1 MNTTREF
8 LSITLK
14 GATMVAATGFL
25 PKAASASDAADMTGS
40 TGIAQT
46 SGSNGKGHYK
56 PPFKFG
62 MGGVPLGNEFEIV
75 TDEDAYAT
83 IEAAW
88 NAGVRYYDMAPW
100 YGLGLAERR
109 YGNFLHN
116 KNRSEY
122 VLSTKVGKL
131 LKASKTAKNKEYFP
145 FSPSPNDVSAITRHP
160 VFGDLSK
167 IVSRGLVST
176 ASTSPLC
183 MTSPPITSI
192 CQLPGRSS
200 SKLREKAPFPN

>member
-1 MNTTREF
+1 MNMNTRREF

-14 GATMVAATGFL
+14 GATMVAATRFL
-25 PKAASASDAADMTGS
+25 PEAASASDADKAGS
-40 TGIAQT
+40 TGIAQA
-46 SGSNGKGHYK
+46 SGRNGKGHYK

-62 MGGVPLGNEFEIV
+62 MGGVPLGNEFEVV

-116 KNRSEY
+116 KERSEY

-131 LKASKTAKNKEYFP
+131 LKASKTARNKEYFP
-145 FSPSPNDVSAITRHP
+145 FHLHP
-160 VFGDLSK
+160 
-167 IVSRGLVST
+167 T
-176 ASTSPLC
+176 
-183 MTSPPITSI
+183 M
-192 CQLPGRSS
+192 
-200 SKLREKAPFPN
+200 

>member
-1 MNTTREF
+1 MNTRREF

-25 PKAASASDAADMTGS
+25 PKAASASDAADMAGS

-46 SGSNGKGHYK
+46 SGSSGKAHYN

-62 MGGVPLGNEFEIV
+62 MGGVPLGNEFEVV

-88 NAGVRYYDMAPW
+88 DAGVRYYDTSPW

-109 YGNFLHN
+109 LGSFLH
-116 KNRSEY
+116 KQARGEY
-122 VLSTKVGKL
+122 ILSSKVGKL
-131 LKASKTAKNKEYFP
+131 LTAARKNNANCFSK
-145 FSPSPNDVSAITRHP
+145 
-160 VFGDLSK
+160 
-167 IVSRGLVST
+167 
-176 ASTSPLC
+176 
-183 MTSPPITSI
+183 
-192 CQLPGRSS
+192 PGC
-200 SKLREKAPFPN
+200 AVCW